1 MKQRKN
7 ILLGIL
13 SIALL
18 ASCNGTVTEPVDTE
32 PALSDAVPT
41 EPQKTEP
48 VETKPVETKPVET
61 EPVETD
67 PIVPGSGLT
76 DAMLDPLI
84 DGFSGT
90 GVFGMAVDSAYGS
103 FQYFYSDTVAVN
115 SDAYYFADNFEMEDP
130 ADDPTPDPDSAPLY
144 SLYLASNAS
153 GDACSYS
160 VTRNNE
166 LLEEVLK
173 DGEGNLVNF
182 AMTYS
187 SPFGLVTAD
196 DFLEV
201 EGEDNVFMLD
211 PDSVVHDEF
220 LLSASVILT
229 GEDFTEEDAADIS
242 FYLYTDGS
250 EITDIEFVYLD
261 RFENITAGSNS
272 SGMSFKAEITAV
284 GDAVVIEAPAE
295 VTGTPDATLE
305 TALNA
310 LLAADR
316 YMALAYDYVI
326 DTTTF
331 TASFNDG
338 YYYEVQPTSMY
349 YQERL
354 VDDSGTEYVTYEGA
368 YRELDAGLQS
378 LIITEEGEMYQDG
391 ELITKTATIDDLLAS
406 NFEISPL
413 FFEADPSL
421 GGYVL
426 KDGLPAI
433 DFGSTSDFTWFFDIT
448 IEDMAIYVESG
459 VPMFEFIGADT
470 NGEYH
475 DVQLMF
481 QFSTDSEDYVAFE
494 EDKIHAD
501 TTGAKMS
508 DLLTSGDETLLG
520 LPTEVLDLI
529 PVVPGP
535 NPYVFAYDFSSFV
548 GLAYFTDAAS
558 YAAYLNCFT
567 EDAWTAGDA
576 SAVGA
581 DNYFV
586 YNTPVAIDEASY
598 TFSVALVDVTSIYDY
613 FVIVPMIEEI
623 PAETEAA

>member
-1 MKQRKN
+1 
-7 ILLGIL
+7 
-13 SIALL
+13 
-18 ASCNGTVTEPVDTE
+18 
-32 PALSDAVPT
+32 
-41 EPQKTEP
+41 
-48 VETKPVETKPVET
+48 
-61 EPVETD
+61 
-67 PIVPGSGLT
+67 
-76 DAMLDPLI
+76 
-84 DGFSGT
+84 
-90 GVFGMAVDSAYGS
+90 
-103 FQYFYSDTVAVN
+103 
-115 SDAYYFADNFEMEDP
+115 MEDP
-130 ADDPTPDPDSAPLY
+130 ADDPTPDPDSAPLH

-153 GDACSYS
+153 GHACSYS

-173 DGEGNLVNF
+173 DGEGNPVNF

-305 TALNA
+305 AALNA
-310 LLAADR
+310 LLAADK

-326 DTTTF
+326 DTTTG
-331 TASFNDG
+331 SLLFNDG

-413 FFEADPSL
+413 FFEADSNL
-421 GGYVL
+421 GGYAF

-433 DFGSTSDFTWFFDIT
+433 DFGSTSDFTPFFDIT

-501 TTGAKMS
+501 TTGATMS

-548 GLAYFTDAAS
+548 GLVYYTDAAS

-567 EDAWTAGDA
+567 EDAWTVGDA

-586 YNTPVAIDEASY
+586 YNTPVTIDEASY
-598 TFSVALVDVTSIYDY
+598 TFSVALVDMTSINDY

>member
-48 VETKPVETKPVET
+48 VETKPVET

-67 PIVPGSGLT
+67 PIVPESGLT

-115 SDAYYFADNFEMEDP
+115 GDAYYFADNFEMEDP

-173 DGEGNLVNF
+173 DGEGNPVNF

-201 EGEDNVFMLD
+201 EGEGNVFMLD

-220 LLSASVILT
+220 LLSASLILT
-229 GEDFTEEDAADIS
+229 GEDFSEEDVADIS
-242 FYLYTDGS
+242 FYLYTDGN

-272 SGMSFKAEITAV
+272 LGMSFKAEITAV
-284 GDAVVIEAPAE
+284 GDAVVIEAPAA

-305 TALNA
+305 AALNA
-310 LLAADR
+310 LLAADK

-326 DTTTF
+326 DTTTG

-391 ELITKTATIDDLLAS
+391 ELLTQPATIDNLLAS

-413 FFEADPSL
+413 FFEADSNL
-421 GGYVL
+421 GGYAF

-433 DFGSTSDFTWFFDIT
+433 DFGSTSDFTPFFDIT

-475 DVQLMF
+475 DIQLMF

-494 EDKIHAD
+494 DDKIHAD
-501 TTGAKMS
+501 TTGATMS

-558 YAAYLNCFT
+558 YAAYLSCFT

-598 TFSVALVDVTSIYDY
+598 TFSVALVDMTSIYDY

>member
-1 MKQRKN
+1 
-7 ILLGIL
+7 
-13 SIALL
+13 
-18 ASCNGTVTEPVDTE
+18 
-32 PALSDAVPT
+32 
-41 EPQKTEP
+41 
-48 VETKPVETKPVET
+48 
-61 EPVETD
+61 
-67 PIVPGSGLT
+67 
-76 DAMLDPLI
+76 
-84 DGFSGT
+84 
-90 GVFGMAVDSAYGS
+90 
-103 FQYFYSDTVAVN
+103 
-115 SDAYYFADNFEMEDP
+115 MEDP
-130 ADDPTPDPDSAPLY
+130 ADDPTPDPDSAPLH

-153 GDACSYS
+153 GHACSYS

-173 DGEGNLVNF
+173 DGEGNPVNF

-220 LLSASVILT
+220 LLSASVIFT

-272 SGMSFKAEITAV
+272 LGMSFKAEITAV
-284 GDAVVIEAPAE
+284 GDAVVIEAPAA

-305 TALNA
+305 AALNA
-310 LLAADR
+310 LLAADK

-326 DTTTF
+326 DTTTG

-349 YQERL
+349 YQEIL
-354 VDDSGTEYVTYEGA
+354 FDDSGTQFVAYEGA

-391 ELITKTATIDDLLAS
+391 ELITKPATIDNLLAS

-413 FFEADPSL
+413 FFEADSNL
-421 GGYVL
+421 GGYAF

-433 DFGSTSDFTWFFDIT
+433 DFGSTSDFTPFFDIT

-475 DVQLMF
+475 DIQLMF

-494 EDKIHAD
+494 DDKIHAD
-501 TTGAKMS
+501 TTGATMS

-548 GLAYFTDAAS
+548 GLVYFTDAAS

-586 YNTPVAIDEASY
+586 YNTPVTIDEASY

>member
-41 EPQKTEP
+41 EPQKNEP
-48 VETKPVETKPVET
+48 IETKPVET

-67 PIVPGSGLT
+67 PIVPESGLT

-115 SDAYYFADNFEMEDP
+115 GDAYYFADNFEMEDP

-173 DGEGNLVNF
+173 DGEGNPVNF

-220 LLSASVILT
+220 LLSASLILT
-229 GEDFTEEDAADIS
+229 GEDFSEEDVADIS
-242 FYLYTDGS
+242 FYLYTDGN

-284 GDAVVIEAPAE
+284 GDAVVIEAPAA

-305 TALNA
+305 AALNA

-326 DTTTF
+326 DTTTG

-413 FFEADPSL
+413 FFEADRSL
-421 GGYVL
+421 GGYVF

-548 GLAYFTDAAS
+548 GLVYYTDAAS
-558 YAAYLNCFT
+558 YAAYLSCFT

>member
-13 SIALL
+13 SLALL

-48 VETKPVETKPVET
+48 VETKPVET

-67 PIVPGSGLT
+67 PIVPESGLT

-115 SDAYYFADNFEMEDP
+115 GDAYYFADNFEMEDP

-153 GDACSYS
+153 GHACSYS

-173 DGEGNLVNF
+173 DGEGNPVNF

-305 TALNA
+305 AALNA
-310 LLAADR
+310 LLAADK
-316 YMALAYDYVI
+316 YMAIAYDYVI
-326 DTTTF
+326 DTTTG

-349 YQERL
+349 YQEIL
-354 VDDSGTEYVTYEGA
+354 VDDSGTEFVAYEGA

-391 ELITKTATIDDLLAS
+391 ELLTQPATIDNLLAS

-413 FFEADPSL
+413 FFEADPNL
-421 GGYVL
+421 GGYAF

-433 DFGSTSDFTWFFDIT
+433 DFGSTSDFTPFFDIT

-475 DVQLMF
+475 DIQLMF

-494 EDKIHAD
+494 DDKIHAD
-501 TTGAKMS
+501 TTGATMS

-548 GLAYFTDAAS
+548 GLVYYTDAAS

-567 EDAWTAGDA
+567 EDAWTVGDA

-586 YNTPVAIDEASY
+586 YNTPVAIDEASF
-598 TFSVALVDVTSIYDY
+598 TFSVALVDMTSIYDY
-613 FVIVPMIEEI
+613 FVIVPKIEKI

>member
-48 VETKPVETKPVET
+48 VETKPVET

-67 PIVPGSGLT
+67 PIVPESGLT

-90 GVFGMAVDSAYGS
+90 GVFGMTVDSAYGS

-115 SDAYYFADNFEMEDP
+115 GDAYYFADNFEMEDP
-130 ADDPTPDPDSAPLY
+130 ADDPTPDPDSAPLH

-153 GDACSYS
+153 GHACSYS

-173 DGEGNLVNF
+173 DGEGNPVNF

-272 SGMSFKAEITAV
+272 SGLSFKAEITAV
-284 GDAVVIEAPAE
+284 GDAVVIEAPAA

-305 TALNA
+305 AALNA
-310 LLAADR
+310 LLAADK

-326 DTTTF
+326 DTTTG
-331 TASFNDG
+331 SLLFNDG

-378 LIITEEGEMYQDG
+378 LIITEEREMYQDG
-391 ELITKTATIDDLLAS
+391 ELSTQPATIDDLLAS

-413 FFEADPSL
+413 FFEADSNL
-421 GGYVL
+421 GGYAF

-433 DFGSTSDFTWFFDIT
+433 DFGSTSDFTPFFDIT

-501 TTGAKMS
+501 TTGATMS

-548 GLAYFTDAAS
+548 GLVYYTDAAS

-567 EDAWTAGDA
+567 EDAWTVGDA

-586 YNTPVAIDEASY
+586 YNTPVTIDEASY
-598 TFSVALVDVTSIYDY
+598 TFSVALVDMTSINDY

>member
-1 MKQRKN
+1 M
-7 ILLGIL
+7 
-13 SIALL
+13 
-18 ASCNGTVTEPVDTE
+18 TEPVDTE

-48 VETKPVETKPVET
+48 VETKPVET

-67 PIVPGSGLT
+67 PIVPESGLT

-90 GVFGMAVDSAYGS
+90 GVFGMTVDSAYGS

-115 SDAYYFADNFEMEDP
+115 GDAYYFADNFEMEDP
-130 ADDPTPDPDSAPLY
+130 ADDPTPDPDSAPLH

-153 GDACSYS
+153 GHACSYS

-173 DGEGNLVNF
+173 DGEGNPVNF

-284 GDAVVIEAPAE
+284 GDAVVIEAPAA

-305 TALNA
+305 AALNA
-310 LLAADR
+310 LLAADK

-326 DTTTF
+326 DTTTG
-331 TASFNDG
+331 SLLFNDG

-378 LIITEEGEMYQDG
+378 LIITEEREMYQDG
-391 ELITKTATIDDLLAS
+391 ELSTQPATIDDLLAS

-413 FFEADPSL
+413 FFEADSNL
-421 GGYVL
+421 GGYAF

-433 DFGSTSDFTWFFDIT
+433 DFGSTSDFTPFFDIT

-494 EDKIHAD
+494 DDKIHAD
-501 TTGAKMS
+501 TTGATMS

-548 GLAYFTDAAS
+548 GLVYYTDAAS

-567 EDAWTAGDA
+567 EDAWTVGDA

-586 YNTPVAIDEASY
+586 YNTPVTIDEASY
-598 TFSVALVDVTSIYDY
+598 TFSVALVDMTSINDY

>member
-48 VETKPVETKPVET
+48 VETKPVET

-67 PIVPGSGLT
+67 PIVPESGLT

-115 SDAYYFADNFEMEDP
+115 GDAYYFADNFEMLDP

-153 GDACSYS
+153 GHACSYS

-166 LLEEVLK
+166 LLEEVLT
-173 DGEGNLVNF
+173 DGEGNPVNF

-305 TALNA
+305 AALNA
-310 LLAADR
+310 LLAADK
-316 YMALAYDYVI
+316 YMAIAYDYVI
-326 DTTTF
+326 DTTTG

-349 YQERL
+349 YQEIL
-354 VDDSGTEYVTYEGA
+354 FDDSGTEFVAYEGA

-391 ELITKTATIDDLLAS
+391 ELLTQPATIDNLLAS

-413 FFEADPSL
+413 FFEADPNL
-421 GGYVL
+421 GGYAF

-433 DFGSTSDFTWFFDIT
+433 DFGSTSDFTPFFDIT

-501 TTGAKMS
+501 TTGATMS

-548 GLAYFTDAAS
+548 GLVYYTDAAS

-567 EDAWTAGDA
+567 EDAWTVGDA

>member
-1 MKQRKN
+1 M
-7 ILLGIL
+7 
-13 SIALL
+13 
-18 ASCNGTVTEPVDTE
+18 NG
-32 PALSDAVPT
+32 
-41 EPQKTEP
+41 
-48 VETKPVETKPVET
+48 
-61 EPVETD
+61 
-67 PIVPGSGLT
+67 
-76 DAMLDPLI
+76 
-84 DGFSGT
+84 
-90 GVFGMAVDSAYGS
+90 
-103 FQYFYSDTVAVN
+103 
-115 SDAYYFADNFEMEDP
+115 DAYYFADNFEMEDP

-153 GDACSYS
+153 GHACSYS

-166 LLEEVLK
+166 LLEEVLT
-173 DGEGNLVNF
+173 DGEGNPVNF

-272 SGMSFKAEITAV
+272 LGMSFKAEITAV

-305 TALNA
+305 AALNA
-310 LLAADR
+310 LLAADK

-326 DTTTF
+326 DTTTG

-349 YQERL
+349 YQEIL
-354 VDDSGTEYVTYEGA
+354 VDDSGTEFVAYEGA

-391 ELITKTATIDDLLAS
+391 ELNTQPATIDDLLAS

-413 FFEADPSL
+413 FFEADSNL
-421 GGYVL
+421 GGYAF

-433 DFGSTSDFTWFFDIT
+433 DFGSTSDFTPFFDIT

-475 DVQLMF
+475 DIQLMF
-481 QFSTDSEDYVAFE
+481 QFSTNSEDYVAFE

-501 TTGAKMS
+501 TTGATMS

-520 LPTEVLDLI
+520 LTTEVLDLI

-548 GLAYFTDAAS
+548 GLVYYTDAAS

-586 YNTPVAIDEASY
+586 YNTPVTIDEASY
-598 TFSVALVDVTSIYDY
+598 TFSVALVDMTSIYDY

>member
-48 VETKPVETKPVET
+48 VETKPVET

-67 PIVPGSGLT
+67 PIVPESGLT

-115 SDAYYFADNFEMEDP
+115 GDAYYFADNFEMEDP
-130 ADDPTPDPDSAPLY
+130 ADDPTPNPDSAPLY

-173 DGEGNLVNF
+173 DGEGNPVNF

-201 EGEDNVFMLD
+201 EGEGNVFMLD

-220 LLSASVILT
+220 LLSASLILT
-229 GEDFTEEDAADIS
+229 GEDFSEEDVADIS
-242 FYLYTDGS
+242 FYLYTDGN

-284 GDAVVIEAPAE
+284 GDAVVIEAPAA

-305 TALNA
+305 AALNA

-391 ELITKTATIDDLLAS
+391 ELITKPATIDNLLAS

-501 TTGAKMS
+501 TTGATMS

-548 GLAYFTDAAS
+548 GLVYYTDAAS
-558 YAAYLNCFT
+558 YAAYLSCFT

-586 YNTPVAIDEASY
+586 YNTPVTIDEASY
-598 TFSVALVDVTSIYDY
+598 TFSVALVDMTSIYDY

>member
-48 VETKPVETKPVET
+48 VETKPVET

-84 DGFSGT
+84 DGFSAT
-90 GVFGMAVDSAYGS
+90 GVFGVAMDYSSIGYGLI
-103 FQYFYSDTVAVN
+103 QMIYSNTVAVN
-115 SDAYYFADNFEMEDP
+115 ADAYYMAENFEMDDP
-130 ADDPTPDPDSAPLY
+130 AGDPTPEPDSAPLA
-144 SLYLASNAS
+144 SLYLAANAS
-153 GDACSYS
+153 GNACSYS
-160 VTRNNE
+160 LTRNNE
-166 LLEEVLK
+166 LLEEVVE
-173 DGEGNLVNF
+173 DDEGNPVNF
-182 AMTYS
+182 AMNFS
-187 SPFGLVTAD
+187 SPFGVVTAD

-201 EGEDNVFMLD
+201 EDEDNVFVLD
-211 PDSVVHDEF
+211 PDSVVHNEF
-220 LLSASVILT
+220 LLAASLIIF
-229 GEDFTEEDAADIS
+229 GESFTEEEIADLS
-242 FYLYTDGS
+242 FYLYTDGN
-250 EITDIEFVYLD
+250 EITDLELVYID
-261 RFENITAGSNS
+261 RFDNVTAGSNGM
-272 SGMSFKAEITAV
+272 GMSFKAEITAV
-284 GDAVVIEAPAE
+284 GDAVVIEAPAA

-305 TALNA
+305 AALNA
-310 LLAADR
+310 LLAADK

-326 DTTTF
+326 DTTTG
-331 TASFNDG
+331 SLLFNDG

-349 YQERL
+349 YQEIL
-354 VDDSGTEYVTYEGA
+354 VDDSGTEFVAYEGA

-413 FFEADPSL
+413 FFEADPTI
-421 GGYVL
+421 GGYVF

-433 DFGSTSDFTWFFDIT
+433 DFGSTSDFTPFFDIT
-448 IEDMAIYVESG
+448 IEDMAIFVQSG

-475 DVQLMF
+475 DIQLMF

-501 TTGAKMS
+501 TTGATMS

>member
-48 VETKPVETKPVET
+48 VETKPVET

-67 PIVPGSGLT
+67 PIVPESGLT

-115 SDAYYFADNFEMEDP
+115 GDAYYFADNFEMEDP
-130 ADDPTPDPDSAPLY
+130 ADDPTPNPDSAPLY

-173 DGEGNLVNF
+173 DGEGNPVNF

-229 GEDFTEEDAADIS
+229 GEDFSEEDVADIS

-284 GDAVVIEAPAE
+284 GDAVVIEAPAA

-305 TALNA
+305 AALNA
-310 LLAADR
+310 LLAADK

-326 DTTTF
+326 DTTTG

-413 FFEADPSL
+413 FFEADPII
-421 GGYVL
+421 GGYVF
-426 KDGLPAI
+426 KEGLPAI
-433 DFGSTSDFTWFFDIT
+433 DFGSTSDFTPFFDIT

-475 DVQLMF
+475 DIQLMF

-494 EDKIHAD
+494 DDKIHAD
-501 TTGAKMS
+501 TTGATMS

-567 EDAWTAGDA
+567 EDAWTVGDA

-586 YNTPVAIDEASY
+586 YNTPVAIDEASC
-598 TFSVALVDVTSIYDY
+598 TFSVALVDMTSIYDY